1 MASDWTLVEKNIMKN
16 VKNPYKYKVILYF
29 GRDDNGKM
37 KKSSKIIDGSLSDA
51 RAFLI
56 NHESDMVKQVAM
68 IPQKKSL
75 EDLIYEW
82 NTIGDGIRT
91 EKTTQTSNKNIQKHL
106 LGYFKNKK
114 LKDISAKDIR
124 AYLAYLI
131 TDKGLSTNTANKH
144 RSHLGTL
151 FNYAMSEPEEYGVFK
166 NPVELVRPFKKVKK
180 KYDIFQPE
188 EAKEVLIAL
197 HQSKRHDLEVAVNLA
212 FWCGVRREEVCALK
226 WSNVDLN
233 KREITICE
241 VRTTANGKVYERDGT
256 KNNTIRKV
264 GIAPWL
270 YNVLLKELEHQNTMK
285 SVLEQEYFNGNYVFC
300 HDDGKPWHPNSVT
313 REFHD
318 FLEKNHFKIIRF
330 HDLRHTNLSILMQ
343 HMSAIDVAAWGG
355 HQQVST
361 TTDIYGHS
369 FGHVVQNGVGY
380 MSDVM
385 HM

>member
-285 SVLEQEYFNGNYVFC
+285 SVLEQE
-300 HDDGKPWHPNSVT
+300 
-313 REFHD
+313 R
-318 FLEKNHFKIIRF
+318 
-330 HDLRHTNLSILMQ
+330 
-343 HMSAIDVAAWGG
+343 
-355 HQQVST
+355 
-361 TTDIYGHS
+361 
-369 FGHVVQNGVGY
+369 
-380 MSDVM
+380 
-385 HM
+385 